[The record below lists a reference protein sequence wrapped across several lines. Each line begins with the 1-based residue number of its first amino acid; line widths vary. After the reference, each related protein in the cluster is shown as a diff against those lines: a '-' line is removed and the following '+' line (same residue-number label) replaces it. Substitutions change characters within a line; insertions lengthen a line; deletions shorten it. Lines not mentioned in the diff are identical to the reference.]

1 MKDETNS
8 SNAIITEAYNDH
20 YTEVLTYI
28 TYRINHK
35 YEAEDLAQDVF
46 IRLLDYKALL
56 RPATI
61 THFIYTITRNI
72 VTDYIR
78 RYYKKQEVD
87 YYLYQEMSKANSNDT
102 EETIF
107 TNDLLR
113 IEKEKLETYPTQRK
127 IIYTLNREENLSVHD
142 ISGQLQL
149 SQRTVENHLFI
160 GRKVMRNYLKKII

>member
-1 MKDETNS
+1 MKNRTDS
-8 SNAIITEAYNDH
+8 SNTIITDAYHNF
-20 YTEVLTYI
+20 YPQVLSYI

-46 IRLLDYKALL
+46 VRLLDYKTLL

-61 THFIYTITRNI
+61 KYFIFTITRNI

-87 YYLYQEMSKANSNDT
+87 HYLQDELQRCSNET

-113 IEKEKLETYPTQRK
+113 IEKEKLATFPNQRR
-127 IIYTLNREENLSVHD
+127 IIYSLSRDENLSLPD
-142 ISGQLQL
+142 ISGQLNL

-160 GRKVMRNYLKKII
+160 ARKAMRTYLKKII